1 MTAQDSCQNHH
12 NKKDGWELKHGEKIW
27 IFGPWEHVVAVSVSL
42 VVSYHAGVKGEAKGY
57 NSEIW
62 HWSQHLRAASL
73 FLTRSSLFF
82 VNKMRVICCLWS
94 SITKLQFCYLLI
106 ISSNLYI
113 SFFIIIF
120 LFICC
125 FFLINVWIYVLFF
138 HSPGSEMRLKTKAL
152 LGSARSA
159 YHKSDLSDIF
169 FLKGMN
175 IHPLS
180 VEGPWYL
187 YGQCDLSPYPLRL
200 GVQHRK
206 LHSCC
211 SP

>member
-1 MTAQDSCQNHH
+1 MILVQNSCQIITIKSCLGN
-12 NKKDGWELKHGEKIW
+12 NTQGEIW
-27 IFGPWEHVVAVSVSL
+27 ILVHRNMYLPSLSVWWYRIAQESR
-42 VVSYHAGVKGEAKGY
+42 GEAKGY

-62 HWSQHLRAASL
+62 HWSQHLRAPSL

-82 VNKMRVICCLWS
+82 VNKMQVICCLWS
-94 SITKLQFCYLLI
+94 SVTKLQFCYLLM
-106 ISSNLYI
+106 ISSFFFFFKSTYGYMCFFF
-113 SFFIIIF
+113 FFIP
-120 LFICC
+120 LAQK
-125 FFLINVWIYVLFF
+125 W
-138 HSPGSEMRLKTKAL
+138 GRKTKVL
-152 LGSARSA
+152 LGSVRSA
-159 YHKSDLSDIF
+159 YHKSDLTDIF
-169 FLKGMN
+169 FLKRMN

-206 LHSCC
+206 LRSCS

>member
-1 MTAQDSCQNHH
+1 MVGNWSTGRNMD
-12 NKKDGWELKHGEKIW
+12 
-27 IFGPWEHVVAVSVSL
+27 FGPWEHVVAVSVSL

-62 HWSQHLRAASL
+62 HWSQHLRAPSL
-73 FLTRSSLFF
+73 FLTRSFLFF

-94 SITKLQFCYLLI
+94 SITKLNFFYF
-106 ISSNLYI
+106 
-113 SFFIIIF
+113 FFIII
-120 LFICC
+120 
-125 FFLINVWIYVLFF
+125 FLINVWIYVFFF
-138 HSPGSEMRLKTKAL
+138 HSPGLEMRLKTKAL

-206 LHSCC
+206 LRSCC